1 MRSCALTTVAGGSL
15 PPQRDSRIDTR
26 RPCRCSPDDDQDA
39 IDNVVS
45 SDYNDYMRT
54 IGVRELKA
62 ELSRVLRDV
71 KNGEAFLVT
80 DRGRVVAEL
89 RRPDGGILT
98 ESRVER
104 ALSRLAASGVLRVA
118 ERRMVSYPASPLH
131 MPDGSARDLLNAD
144 RDEA

>member
-1 MRSCALTTVAGGSL
+1 M
-15 PPQRDSRIDTR
+15 
-26 RPCRCSPDDDQDA
+26 
-39 IDNVVS
+39 VS
-45 SDYNDYMRT
+45 SDYTDYMRT

-118 ERRMVSYPASPLH
+118 ERRMVSYAASPLH

>member
-1 MRSCALTTVAGGSL
+1 
-15 PPQRDSRIDTR
+15 
-26 RPCRCSPDDDQDA
+26 
-39 IDNVVS
+39 
-45 SDYNDYMRT
+45 MRT

-62 ELSRVLRDV
+62 QLSRVLRDV
-71 KNGEAFLVT
+71 QSGEAFLVT

-89 RRPDGGILT
+89 RKPDGGILT

-118 ERRMVSYPASPLH
+118 ERPMASYAASPLR

-144 RDEA
+144 RDDA